1 MRSAFVL
8 IAGVLILHA
17 PSELTLVAQTSAA
30 VQQRDPA
37 SDSPA
42 PPSTQER
49 ETSSDRPTSATTPT
63 QEPAPA
69 VFKAQSDLV
78 VLQVNVFDNRSDAV
92 PDLPQSAFTVLE
104 DDRPQEITFFSSGD
118 VPVAVGLVVDNSGS
132 MIARRAM
139 VLAGGTA
146 FAESSHPE
154 DELFTVI
161 FNEHVRYGLPDGVDF
176 TRSRQQLTSAL
187 ARFPPSGKTALYD
200 AVIEA
205 LGHLETASHQKR
217 VLVVLSD
224 GADNASRHTREEMFT
239 RAALSD
245 AIVYTVAKRDADL
258 GSDGDPAVLKR
269 LADVS
274 GGVAYRPRT
283 EAEVVQSF
291 EEIAGNIRRGYA
303 IGYVP
308 AADGGSGYR
317 RVKVMVRVPGR
328 TNLTARAR
336 HGYTPRRPDGT
347 L

>member
-1 MRSAFVL
+1 MMRSAFVL
-8 IAGVLILHA
+8 VAGVIILQA
-17 PSELTLVAQTSAA
+17 PSELTLVAQQPAA
-30 VQQRDPA
+30 G
-37 SDSPA
+37 
-42 PPSTQER
+42 QER
-49 ETSSDRPTSATTPT
+49 QDAPAAPAAPAAPT

-104 DDRPQEITFFSSGD
+104 EDKPQEITFFSSGD
-118 VPVAVGLVVDNSGS
+118 VPVTVGLVVDNSGS

-161 FNEHVRYGLPDGVDF
+161 FNEHVRYGLPDGVNF
-176 TRSRQQLTSAL
+176 TRSRTQLTSAL

-200 AVIEA
+200 GVIEA
-205 LGHLETASHQKR
+205 LDHLETASHQKR

-224 GADNASRHTREEMFT
+224 GADNASRHTREEMFA
-239 RAALSD
+239 RAASSD

-258 GSDGDPAVLKR
+258 GSDGDPAVMKR
-269 LADVS
+269 LAEVS

-283 EAEVVQSF
+283 EADVVQSF
-291 EEIAGNIRRGYA
+291 QEIAGNIRRGYA

-308 AADGGSGYR
+308 PVDGSSGYR

-336 HGYTPRRPDGT
+336 HGYAARRTDGT
-347 L
+347 R